1 MSNYDY
7 RPDLEEQMIAENE
20 ALEELLKYE
29 EWRKIFR
36 KLRKIKEEAN
46 DSIRNDRKTPPC

>member
-7 RPDLEEQMIAENE
+7 RPDLEDQMIAEE
-20 ALEELLKYE
+20 KALEELLRHE
-29 EWRKIFR
+29 EWRRIFR
-36 KLRKIKEEAN
+36 KLKKIKEEAN